1 MFKRWSAAAATVA
14 SVKPV
19 ATPAELVRPR
29 DDELDLFGITH
40 RGLVRTD
47 NQDHFLVCTVH
58 PQVVV
63 HATSLPSIA
72 ELPLRGS
79 RLATILVVADGVG
92 GVSAGSEAAQL
103 ATESVMRYVASTLRC
118 YHTAGSASEGE
129 LLDALKRA
137 VFEAHDAVRAE
148 AMSRTE
154 RARMA
159 TTLTVG
165 MAVWPWFYVVQVGD
179 SRCYWWDGSTL
190 RQVTRDQTLAQD
202 LVDSG
207 VLPSERIGVS
217 PFKNVLAS
225 AIGGD
230 EPQPVVTRLDFRNI
244 AVDRG
249 YIGPVLLCTDGLT
262 RHAGDDEIAARIRD
276 MKSCEQLCRDL
287 LALALERGGTDNI
300 TVVAGRAPA
309 KR

>member
-1 MFKRWSAAAATVA
+1 MAKRTRAAPTTVA
-14 SVKPV
+14 SVKPT

-40 RGLVRTD
+40 RGLVRPD

-63 HATSLPSIA
+63 HATSLPSIE

-79 RLATILVVADGVG
+79 RLATMLVVADGVG
-92 GVSAGSEAAQL
+92 GASAGSEAAQL
-103 ATESVMRYVASTLRC
+103 ATETVMRYVASTLRC
-118 YHTAGSASEGE
+118 YHTAGSSSEGE
-129 LLDALKRA
+129 LLNALKSA
-137 VFEAHDAVRAE
+137 IFEAHDAVRAE
-148 AMSRTE
+148 TMSRTD
-154 RARMA
+154 RGRMA
-159 TTLTVG
+159 TTLTLG

-190 RQVTRDQTLAQD
+190 RQITRDQTLAQD

-207 VLPSERIGVS
+207 VLPSERVDAS

-230 EPQPVVTRLDFRNI
+230 EARPDVTRLDIRRSS
-244 AVDRG
+244 V
-249 YIGPVLLCTDGLT
+249 VLLCTDGLT
-262 RHAGDDEIAARIRD
+262 KHVSDAEIASHVRD
-276 MKSCEQLCRDL
+276 MSSSEQLGRDL
-287 LALALERGGTDNI
+287 LSLTLDRGGTDNVTI
-300 TVVAGRAPA
+300 VVGRAPL
-309 KR
+309 RR